1 LADLDPVTIV
11 FIYIAYFAFLL
22 FLLGFGEVQGGE
34 WQTVAQGVAKF
45 SLLIVG
51 FASAVWV
58 IVGLLG
64 RR

>member
-45 SLLIVG
+45 IRNLTAAIT
-51 FASAVWV
+51 
-58 IVGLLG
+58 G
-64 RR
+64 RGAE